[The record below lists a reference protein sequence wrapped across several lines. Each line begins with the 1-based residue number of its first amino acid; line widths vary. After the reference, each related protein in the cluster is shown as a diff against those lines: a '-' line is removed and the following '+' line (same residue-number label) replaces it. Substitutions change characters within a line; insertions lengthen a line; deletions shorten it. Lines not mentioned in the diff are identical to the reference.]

1 MTPNMATGFGLFFAM
16 VCGCFLYLG
25 LNFNPVFLWGVLPS
39 LILRMGANALD
50 GMLAREK
57 NMADKKGEVLNEV
70 TDVIGDLICYGSLII
85 STVTYPGSILFVV
98 FLMLAEFTGLLSK
111 AVLGVRSYLGPLG
124 GKSDRVFW
132 IGMGACLAAL
142 HPDWLNFANHY
153 LLLASFFV
161 GLTFLNRFVNLFRQ
175 AALLDKK

>member
-1 MTPNMATGFGLFFAM
+1 MTPNMATGFGLFFAI
-16 VCGCFLYLG
+16 VCAFFLYSGINLSHIY
-25 LNFNPVFLWGVLPS
+25 LWGVLPS

-70 TDVIGDLICYGSLII
+70 TDVIGDLICYGSLVI
-85 STVTYPGSILFVV
+85 STVTYPVGILFVV

-132 IGMGACLAAL
+132 IGTGACLTAL
-142 HPDWLNFANHY
+142 HPEWQNFANQY
-153 LLLASFFV
+153 LLLVSFFV